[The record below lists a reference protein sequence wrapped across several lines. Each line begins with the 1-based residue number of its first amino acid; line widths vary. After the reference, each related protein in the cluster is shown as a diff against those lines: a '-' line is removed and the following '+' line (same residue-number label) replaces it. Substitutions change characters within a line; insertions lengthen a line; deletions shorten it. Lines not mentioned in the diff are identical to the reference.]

1 MGKSS
6 NRDYIIPIK
15 GLSIGRHQY
24 GFSIDNSFF
33 ESFENS
39 EILKASLNVE
49 VELVRET
56 TWIKLE
62 SKIKGEVMVECDR
75 CLDEFMLPVDTT
87 AGLIVKFVRNEDEED
102 DDAIITLDP
111 TESELDLKQFFYD
124 YICLSLPLQKIHK
137 EGECNPEM
145 IAKLKSVAGEKV
157 VKENSSPFDKLKNLL
172 N

>member
-111 TESELDLKQFFYD
+111 TETELDLKQFFYD

-157 VKENSSPFDKLKNLL
+157 VKENGSPFDKLKNLL